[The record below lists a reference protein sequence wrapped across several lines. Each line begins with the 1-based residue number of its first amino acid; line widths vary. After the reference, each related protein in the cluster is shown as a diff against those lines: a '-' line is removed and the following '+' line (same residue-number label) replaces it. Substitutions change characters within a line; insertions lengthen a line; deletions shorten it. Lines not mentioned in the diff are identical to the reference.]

1 MSGVVTA
8 TILSEGSTL
17 DPEYCVMSIDI
28 IKEVNKIPSAQI
40 ILLDGD
46 AAKQEFAI
54 SNSNFFKPGKTIEI
68 KLRYEGNVAEEAT
81 VFQGIVVKHSVQADR
96 YSSLL
101 TIDLKDA
108 AIKLS
113 TERKSIVFRD
123 MKDNEIINKIVKN
136 AGLQVTSKA
145 TKAKYKEMVQYYC
158 TDWDFVLSRAD
169 INGNWVIVDDG
180 KITVEEPDLSGSA
193 KHTFEY
199 GRNEIYELEMEA
211 DIRYQYGEVKS
222 HAWDIKNQKVLESKG
237 KKFNLKQGNLK
248 GDSSLSKAVGG
259 DKINLTSITQIE
271 EQEIQAWADAKLLKS
286 SLSMLKG
293 RFKVPGFAKVKPGD
307 IIEVAGISDRFNGS
321 TLVTGIRHQVDVEG
335 WQTDVQFGLSADFFY
350 RQNDDIIDTSAAG
363 LIPAINGLQMGIIDK
378 YEADPDK
385 QFRVKVKIPS
395 IETDGIVWA
404 RLASV
409 EAGNKRGIFF
419 RPEPGDEVIV
429 GFINDDPRQAI
440 VLGAVYSQKNALP
453 AGLEVTEKNNKKGI
467 VTKESLQIIFDDEN
481 KLIEIST
488 KKGNKIE
495 LSEKGKGIN
504 LTDENGNTITMDDK
518 GIQIKSSKDIT
529 IEGKNIDIKGSK
541 VDVI

>member
-1 MSGVVTA
+1 MSGVVTT
-8 TILSEGSTL
+8 TILSEGSTI

-54 SNSNFFKPGKTIEI
+54 SNTDFFKPGKTIEI
-68 KLRYEGNVAEEAT
+68 KLRYEGKVSEEAT
-81 VFQGIVVKHSVQADR
+81 VFKGIVVKHSVQA
-96 YSSLL
+96 YPHSSFL

-123 MKDNEIINKIVKN
+123 MKDNEIIDKIIKN

-145 TKAKYKEMVQYYC
+145 TKAQHKEMVQYYC

-193 KHTFEY
+193 THTFEY

-222 HAWDIKNQKVLESKG
+222 QAWDIKNQKVLESTG

-248 GDSSLSKAVGG
+248 GDTSLSKAVGG

-271 EQEIQAWADAKLLKS
+271 AQEIQAWADAKLLKS

-293 RFKVPGFAKVKPGD
+293 RFKVPGFAKVKTGD
-307 IIEVAGISDRFNGS
+307 IIEVAGISARFNGS
-321 TLVTGIRHQVDVEG
+321 TLVTGIRHQVDAEG
-335 WQTDVQFGLSADFFY
+335 WLTDVQFGLSADFFD
-350 RQNDDIIDTSAAG
+350 RQNNDIIDTPAAG

-409 EAGNKRGIFF
+409 EAGSKRGIFF

-440 VLGAVYSQKNALP
+440 ILGAVHSQKNALP

-467 VTKESLQIIFDDEN
+467 VTKESLQIVFDDEN

-488 KKGNKIE
+488 PKGNKIE

-504 LTDENGNTITMDDK
+504 LTDENGNTIAMDDK

-529 IEGKNIDIKGSK
+529 IEGKNIKIKGSK
-541 VDVI
+541 VDVM

>member
-1 MSGVVTA
+1 
-8 TILSEGSTL
+8 
-17 DPEYCVMSIDI
+17 MSIDI

-54 SNSNFFKPGKTIEI
+54 SNTDFFKPGKTIEI
-68 KLRYEGNVAEEAT
+68 KLRYESKVSEEAT
-81 VFQGIVVKHSVQADR
+81 VFKGIVVKHSVQADR

-123 MKDNEIINKIVKN
+123 MKDNEIIDKIIKN
-136 AGLQVTSKA
+136 SGLQVKSKA
-145 TKAKYKEMVQYYC
+145 TKAKHKEMVQYYC

-180 KITVEEPDLSGSA
+180 QITVEEPDLSGSP

-211 DIRYQYGEVKS
+211 DIRHQYGEVKS
-222 HAWDIKNQKVLESKG
+222 QAWDIKNQKVLTSAG

-248 GDSSLSKAVGG
+248 GDTSLSKAVGG
-259 DKINLTSITQIE
+259 DKLNLISITQIE

-293 RFKVPGFAKVKPGD
+293 RIKVPGFGKIKPGD
-307 IIEVAGISDRFNGS
+307 MMEVAGVSKRFNGS
-321 TLVTGIRHQVDVEG
+321 TLVTGIRHQVDLEG

-350 RQNDDIIDTSAAG
+350 RQNNDIIDTSAAG

-440 VLGAVYSQKNALP
+440 ILGAVHSQKNALP
-453 AGLEVTEKNNKKGI
+453 PGLEVTEKNNKKGI
-467 VTKESLQIIFDDEN
+467 VTKESLQIVFDDEN

-488 KKGNKIE
+488 PKGNKIE

-504 LTDENGNTITMDDK
+504 LTDENGNTITMNDK
-518 GIQIKSSKDIT
+518 GIEIKSSKDIT
-529 IEGKNIDIKGSK
+529 IEGKNIKIKGSK
-541 VDVI
+541 VDVM